1 MFTRS
6 KNSVLAIFGPTA
18 SGKTELLK
26 RLFVDTGLQDRVE
39 IISAD
44 SIQVFRG
51 LTIGSAK
58 PDPEFLAQLPHR
70 LIDILDPDS
79 DFSIGDF
86 IRLADAACN
95 DCINAGKLPVLSGG
109 TAYYIKGFIM
119 GIPETPQVSPEV
131 RAQIQQELSQ
141 FGVDRLRDELKSHDP
156 ESYARIH
163 YNDTYRLT
171 RALEVFR
178 ATGKPLSS
186 FTVPGTPRPQW
197 NVHAFA
203 LNRPREELLERIAQ
217 RVNAMFQ
224 EGLVEEIKTLLAK
237 GYSHTTPG
245 LKGIGYAEFMKAIQ
259 EFGPECFNDPALLA
273 RIRDEIILH
282 TRQYAKRQMTFMRS
296 LPHVAWIDPDDIP
309 AIKKAINSALAPHI
323 LFEYTEAHD
332 AY

>member
-6 KNSVLAIFGPTA
+6 KNSVLALFGPTA

-26 RLFVDTGLQDRVE
+26 RLFVDTELHDRVE

-51 LTIGSAK
+51 LIIGAAK
-58 PDPEFLAQLPHR
+58 PDPEFLAQLPHK
-70 LIDILDPDS
+70 LIDIMDPNN

-86 IRLADAACN
+86 VRLADEACAAS
-95 DCINAGKLPVLSGG
+95 INNGKLPIISGG

-119 GIPETPQVSPEV
+119 GIPETPQVSHTIRLQV
-131 RAQIQQELSQ
+131 QHELSQ
-141 FGVDRLRDELKSHDP
+141 FGIDRLREELKLHDP
-156 ESYARIH
+156 ISYARIH

-178 ATGKPLSS
+178 ATGRPLSS
-186 FTVPGTPRPQW
+186 FAVPTRPRLQW

-203 LNRPREELLERIAQ
+203 LNRPREELNERIAH
-217 RVNAMFQ
+217 RVDAMFQ
-224 EGLVEEIKTLLAK
+224 CGLVEEIKTLLAK
-237 GYSHTTPG
+237 GYSGSTPG
-245 LKGIGYAEFMKAIQ
+245 LKGIGYAEFMQAVQ
-259 EFGPECFNDPALLA
+259 QHGLACLNDTTVLA
-273 RIRDEIILH
+273 RIKDEIILH

-296 LPHVAWIDPDDIP
+296 LPNVMWIHPDDIV
-309 AIKKAINSALAPHI
+309 AMKKAINTALAPDI

-332 AY
+332 A

>member
-1 MFTRS
+1 M
-6 KNSVLAIFGPTA
+6 
-18 SGKTELLK
+18 
-26 RLFVDTGLQDRVE
+26 GLQDRVQ

-58 PDPEFLAQLPHR
+58 PDPEFLAQLPHK
-70 LIDILDPDS
+70 LIDIMEPDR

-86 IRLADAACN
+86 IRLADEACT
-95 DCINAGKLPVLSGG
+95 DCINAGKLPVISGG

-119 GIPETPQVSPEV
+119 GIPDTPQVSPEV
-131 RAQIQQELSQ
+131 RAQMQQDLSRFGIDTLREELM
-141 FGVDRLRDELKSHDP
+141 LHDP
-156 ESYARIH
+156 ASYARIH

-178 ATGKPLSS
+178 ATGRPLSS
-186 FTVPGTPRPQW
+186 FTVPGKPRSQW

-203 LNRPREELLERIAQ
+203 LNRPREELLERIAR
-217 RVNAMFQ
+217 RVDAMFQ
-224 EGLVEEIKTLLAK
+224 DGLVGEIKALLAQ
-237 GYSHTTPG
+237 GYSRNTPG
-245 LKGIGYAEFMKAIQ
+245 LKGIGYAEFMEAVQ
-259 EFGPECFNDPALLA
+259 ELGPECLNDAAVLA

-296 LPHVAWIDPDDIP
+296 LPQVKWIDPDNIL
-309 AIKKAINSALAPHI
+309 AIKQAINAALAPDI

-332 AY
+332 A

>member
-6 KNSVLAIFGPTA
+6 KNNVLAIFGPTA

-26 RLFVDTGLQDRVE
+26 RLFVDTGLNDRVE
-39 IISAD
+39 IVSAD

-58 PDPEFLAQLPHR
+58 PDPDFLDELPHR
-70 LIDILDPDS
+70 LIDIMDPER

-86 IRLADAACN
+86 IRLADEACTA
-95 DCINAGKLPVLSGG
+95 CIEGGKLPVISGG

-119 GIPETPQVSPEV
+119 GIPETPMVSPEI
-131 RAQIQQELSQ
+131 RIQVQH
-141 FGVDRLRDELKSHDP
+141 ELKQHGIDVLREELKLHDP
-156 ESYARIH
+156 VSFSRIH

-186 FTVPGTPRPQW
+186 FTVPVNPRPQW

-203 LNRPREELLERIAQ
+203 LNRPRDELLKRIEH
-217 RVNAMFQ
+217 RVDAMFHD
-224 EGLVEEIKTLLAK
+224 GLIEEIKTLLAK
-237 GYSHTTPG
+237 GYSVTTPG
-245 LKGIGYAEFMKAIQ
+245 LKGIGYAEFMEAVQQHGI
-259 EFGPECFNDPALLA
+259 ECLNNTTILA
-273 RIRDEIILH
+273 QIKNEIILH

-296 LPHVAWIDPDDIP
+296 LPDVVWIDPNDIVS
-309 AIKKAINSALAPHI
+309 IKKAINAALAPDI

-332 AY
+332 A